1 MMSTTETLKDAIFIT
16 IIIVVAIVTAGL
28 SCAPFV
34 WLHNLSTNVERIANA
49 LEGKNVERFQEVK

>member
-1 MMSTTETLKDAIFIT
+1 MSTTETLKDAIFIT